1 MIVAAP
7 FVGVEAMAKRVRGPA
22 PRGVVHSMT
31 APSRSCIA
39 SDAAVQRRPCGSA
52 GRAIKNALGG
62 EPYQH

>member
-31 APSRSCIA
+31 APSRNCNA

-52 GRAIKNALGG
+52 GRAIENALGAD
-62 EPYQH
+62 Q